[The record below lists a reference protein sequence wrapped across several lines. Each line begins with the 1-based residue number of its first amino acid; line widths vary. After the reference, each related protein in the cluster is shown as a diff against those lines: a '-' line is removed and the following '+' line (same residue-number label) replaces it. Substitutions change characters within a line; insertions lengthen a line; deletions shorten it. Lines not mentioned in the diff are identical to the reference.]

1 MNAGIEIASIAMFFI
16 SFYILIS
23 SKNAIKSVVAIVVME
38 ISVVMFFLSLGFLP
52 GMTPPLGVDLAY
64 AADPLPQALVIT
76 TIIIGVTVSA
86 VNLAMLISFYRQFKT
101 ADWGVVIM
109 KIKEGNGIDTGSDSN
124 SILQQPSE
132 VL

>member
-1 MNAGIEIASIAMFFI
+1 MNFGIELVAIAVFFI
-16 SFYILIS
+16 SFYMLIS

-38 ISVVMFFLSLGFLP
+38 IAVVMLFLSLGFAA
-52 GMTPPLGVDLAY
+52 GMTPPIGTDLTY

-101 ADWGVVIM
+101 ADWGVVIR
-109 KIKEGNGIDTGSDSN
+109 KIKEGSRIDTGSDSN
-124 SILQQPSE
+124 SILEQPSE
-132 VL
+132 IL